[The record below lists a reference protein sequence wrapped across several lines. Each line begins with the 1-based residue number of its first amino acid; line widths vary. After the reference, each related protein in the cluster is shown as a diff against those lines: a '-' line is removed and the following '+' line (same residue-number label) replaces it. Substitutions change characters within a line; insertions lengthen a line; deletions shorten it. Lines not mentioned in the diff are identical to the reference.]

1 MASVAQGTRSR
12 HLLPFGPSLT
22 ASTLRARDRV
32 DRSSKPAIAEC
43 GSSPDCSVVV
53 RGLTAIIDLGV
64 GRDGALHAVEL
75 DEDSWLA
82 VELGQATTGTVNAC
96 DVWTGECSVVAHLP
110 TPTAVASTRRHTYAT
125 VMSLVPGE
133 ADVVRIG

>member
-1 MASVAQGTRSR
+1 M
-12 HLLPFGPSLT
+12 
-22 ASTLRARDRV
+22 
-32 DRSSKPAIAEC
+32 
-43 GSSPDCSVVV
+43 SPDCSVVV
-53 RGLTAIIDLGV
+53 RGLTSIIDLGF
-64 GRDGALHAVEL
+64 GRDGALHAVEF

-110 TPTAVASTRRHTYAT
+110 MPTAVASTRRHTYAT